1 MLRIVSKPEDF
12 TPIKEG
18 LLFVVEADEKC
29 DLDVAIINAYTGEEV
44 GRKVIYD
51 TMRAVVD
58 IAPYVA
64 DMPQFAPSKQ
74 GETELMSLPVISYMI
89 VAQSADEVVESDE
102 VLVSNNIVAEKV
114 GVNSIFA
121 VDECREIAYGQSDHL
136 LIKAPAAGMITAEVS
151 ADYGESYSYNVYSGS
166 GRAMFSLST
175 QMFEQDVERIVVEI
189 YCNGEFLQSVDY
201 EIIPKIPN
209 AVRVAWISDIGTLE
223 HFTFAAL
230 YSRTLVAKQ
239 RRIFVGSAG
248 QTSSCTPVEWLNIG
262 SARCSE
268 RVAEALATI
277 VTAPKVWIERDGQ
290 YVEAMVVENEVVI
303 SKFAKVGQ
311 ISLTLEHNRKEVAR

>member
-121 VDECREIAYGQSDHL
+121 VDECREITYGQSDHL

-151 ADYGESYSYNVYSGS
+151 ADYGESYSYNVYPLNIRFKQLRCLVYRRRCLNRMLSGLWL
-166 GRAMFSLST
+166 RFTAMGSFCKVLIMRLFRKFQT
-175 QMFEQDVERIVVEI
+175 RCEWRGFR
-189 YCNGEFLQSVDY
+189 
-201 EIIPKIPN
+201 
-209 AVRVAWISDIGTLE
+209 TLE
-223 HFTFAAL
+223 LLSILHL
-230 YSRTLVAKQ
+230 RLS
-239 RRIFVGSAG
+239 I
-248 QTSSCTPVEWLNIG
+248 VEHW
-262 SARCSE
+262 
-268 RVAEALATI
+268 
-277 VTAPKVWIERDGQ
+277 
-290 YVEAMVVENEVVI
+290 
-303 SKFAKVGQ
+303 
-311 ISLTLEHNRKEVAR
+311 